1 MTENRGGIVRHS
13 LLKFGNTI
21 NQFSGSENMHRV
33 LLISDNDLLRALYV
47 ANLKVYVNS
56 EAVTCNHHN
65 DAYSLLDGENSF
77 DVVIC
82 QNTIGEDH
90 AGVLIYQHILEN
102 DIDAEIIILGRE
114 EDVPDEVNVIGDPMN
129 MQSLLRLCAQKLGIS
144 AKDMAEL
151 DVPSMFYFP
160 IRMFYSLEVAP
171 CEVYVK
177 NGNDFNLIYNE
188 GQKIWPE
195 IRKYLDQE
203 VNGLYVSAQSRVLLI
218 NNATANILKELRAK
232 RDGADA
238 TLEKLDIVEQGI
250 EVVAQSFFEN
260 AVPTKEVV
268 ALSNE
273 CMKTMQEVVS
283 EVPDLKG
290 LILLLTQNKS
300 GFLYAHSIIAA
311 FVADFIIS
319 HISWGADTHKEKLKF
334 VLFFHDLYLGQI
346 YTKYPDLTYEDQL
359 VLDKR
364 LSNEEKELVLAHASL
379 AAEAVAKFPK
389 APMGVDA
396 IIRQH
401 HGTTNGLGFAI
412 TYKDDISPL
421 AKVLIIAEA
430 FTEYILRAL
439 KEEGKKAAK
448 KDVIAE
454 LKEKFPKHTYI
465 KIIDCLETFPF

>member
-1 MTENRGGIVRHS
+1 
-13 LLKFGNTI
+13 
-21 NQFSGSENMHRV
+21 MHKV

-47 ANLKVYVNS
+47 ANLQVYVNS
-56 EAVTCNHHN
+56 ETKVCTHHN
-65 DAYSLLDGENSF
+65 EGIEILDSGEHFN
-77 DVVIC
+77 VVIC

-102 DIDAEIIILGRE
+102 DIDSECIILGRE
-114 EDVPDEVNVIGDPMN
+114 EDVPEEVNVIGDPMN
-129 MQSLLRLCAQKLGIS
+129 MQALIRLCAEKLGVK
-144 AKDMAEL
+144 ARDMALL
-151 DVPSMFYFP
+151 DVPQMFPFS
-160 IRMFYSLEVAP
+160 IRMFFSLEKSP
-171 CEVYVK
+171 CDVYLK
-177 NGNDFNLIYNE
+177 SDENFNLIFTKDQ
-188 GQKIWPE
+188 GIWPE
-195 IRKYLDQE
+195 IRKYVDKDIS
-203 VNGLYVSAQSRVLLI
+203 NFYVHASDRLLLI
-218 NNATANILKELRAK
+218 NNATQKIIKELHKK
-232 RDGADA
+232 RDGNA
-238 TLEKLDIVEQGI
+238 TLEKIDVAEQGF
-250 EVVAQSFFEN
+250 ETVAQAFFDKN
-260 AVPTKEVV
+260 GPTKEVV

-273 CMKTMQEVVS
+273 CMNMMQEVVT

-290 LILLLTQNKS
+290 LIILLTQNKS

-311 FVADFIIS
+311 FVSDFILS
-319 HISWGADTHKEKLKF
+319 NISWGSNAHKDKLKF

-346 YTKYPDLTYEDQL
+346 YTKFPDLAYEDQL

-364 LSNEEKELVLAHASL
+364 LSDEEKEIVLAHAAK

-430 FTEYILRAL
+430 FTEYILKAL
-439 KEEGKKAAK
+439 KEEGKKANKA
-448 KDVIAE
+448 DVISE

-465 KIIDCLETFPF
+465 KIIETLEDFPF